1 MPLDSASWAALA
13 LGIAAM
19 GAVLSWLAWRRRGP
33 VAGLRGVAW
42 TLIPIA
48 AWLSGTLKLVVEIAA
63 DVSSWAVHLVFS
75 PVVWLGISAAGL
87 SALLFVVTATLR
99 ARGLGTRVPSRE
111 VEGAQPRQVPPS
123 KGKRKATDDDVDD
136 EIAAILRRHN
146 IS

>member
-13 LGIAAM
+13 LGLAAI
-19 GAVLSWLAWRRRGP
+19 GAVLSWLAWRRRGL
-33 VAGLRGVAW
+33 VAGLRGIAW

-48 AWLSGTLKLVVEIAA
+48 AWLSGTLKLVVQIAT

-87 SALLFVVTATLR
+87 SALLFLATALLR
-99 ARGLGTRVPSRE
+99 ARGVGTRVPSRE
-111 VEGAQPRQVPPS
+111 VDGAQPRQVAPS
-123 KGKRKATDDDVDD
+123 RRKAADDDVDD